1 MNIFTIRIY
10 FESGLHSDFSFND
23 LEDAARFRG
32 EAVEAGFETS
42 LSRSSLQSLPNA
54 LLAFEAMHK
63 ALAAAQA
70 AAKATA

>member
-1 MNIFTIRIY
+1 MNIFTIRVY

-32 EAVEAGFETS
+32 EAVEAGFEAS
-42 LSRSSLQSLPNA
+42 LSRSSLQSLPHA

-63 ALAAAQA
+63 ALATAQA
-70 AAKATA
+70 TTTPA